1 MTYMLILLGKC
12 LDLSEGLGLLT
23 LQLGAFPVDL
33 SDGPLDGPL
42 VLLCF
47 FLRVELRLFVSHI
60 IINLLL

>member
-12 LDLSEGLGLLT
+12 LDLSESLGLLS
-23 LQLGAFPVDL
+23 LQFGAFPVDL
-33 SDGPLDGPL
+33 PDGPLDGSL

-47 FLRVELRLFVSHI
+47 FLWVELRLFVSHI